1 MIIGLDDDA
10 CLDPQLAGA
19 KAAWL
24 ARGRRAG
31 LPVLPGVVVTAAA
44 SKAALNLGAG
54 VLSNRGSGAARLAVS
69 AAGLAP
75 ALLQELQAAA
85 APLGGPLVVR
95 SSSVLE
101 GSGEWSGA
109 FTSYLGVARHE
120 LGKTVAGCWASSFT
134 VATLDRFRAAGI
146 EPGSTPMAV
155 LVQPALEPDSGG
167 TGQIHSEGEVTV
179 VGVKGSPA
187 PLVQGWDPG
196 VQARISPGGVVR
208 GAAAVDLVGEATLAE
223 LAAILRAA
231 GEATGA
237 TACEWAC
244 GDGRVWLLQLLRAPA
259 PPVASADVPAE
270 LARGAAVAVA
280 RLVRRA
286 PGPLGENLVLPW
298 ALGDPELPAGAVEP
312 LQADAVE
319 ALQEATGHSATLAS
333 QVWGRPK
340 AAAATAAAGL
350 LRSLRGSEPGAALQ
364 QLDNLRRPDPERA
377 RLTLGLLATVRA
389 ALVRAGAVSRAELG
403 WHVDPVL
410 AAEVLAAGRA
420 EKVRHRIGFDRWE
433 PFDAAVIM
441 ANGRSAAGT
450 PAAAGIGAGR
460 LCYIDDPGSMDHFRP
475 RDVVVAT
482 HPVPNLAPLL
492 WDAAGVVTA
501 GGSPAAHLFE
511 SARALAIPA
520 VCAVRLEEALHE
532 DLSRADGNMS
542 LAVDGHAGTVHAM
555 PW

>member
-1 MIIGLDDDA
+1 MISLDDVA

-31 LPVLPGVVVTAAA
+31 LPILPGVVVPAAT
-44 SKAALNLGAG
+44 SKTALNLGAS
-54 VLSNRGSGAARLAVS
+54 VLSSRGSGAARLEVS
-69 AAGLAP
+69 AARIAP
-75 ALLQELQAAA
+75 ALLEELQAAA
-85 APLGGPLVVR
+85 EPLGEALVVR

-109 FTSYLGVARHE
+109 FTSYLGVERHE
-120 LGKTVAGCWASSFT
+120 LGKAVAGCWASSFT
-134 VATLDRFRAAGI
+134 VATLDRFEAAGI
-146 EPGSTPMAV
+146 EPGRTPMAV

-167 TGQIHSEGEVTV
+167 TGQIHGEGEVTV

-196 VQARISPGGVVR
+196 VQARVSPGGVVR
-208 GAAAVDLVGEATLAE
+208 GAAAVDLLGEATLAE
-223 LAAILRAA
+223 LAEILRAA
-231 GEATGA
+231 GESTGA

-244 GDGRVWLLQLLRAPA
+244 VDGRVWLLQLRRAPA
-259 PPVASADVPAE
+259 PPVAAAEVPGE
-270 LARGAAVAVA
+270 LALGAAVAVS

-286 PGPLGENLVLPW
+286 PGPLGEKLVLPW
-298 ALGDPELPAGAVEP
+298 ALGDPELLAGAVEP
-312 LQADAVE
+312 LAADAAE
-319 ALQEATGHSATLAS
+319 ALQEATGHSATLTL
-333 QVWGRPK
+333 QVWGMPK
-340 AAAATAAAGL
+340 AAAAAAAAGL

-364 QLDNLRRPDPERA
+364 HLDTLRRPDPERA
-377 RLTLGLLATVRA
+377 RLTLELLATVRD
-389 ALVRAGAVSRAELG
+389 ALVRAGAVNRVELG
-403 WHVDPVL
+403 WHIDPVL
-410 AAEVLAAGRA
+410 AAEILATGRA
-420 EKVRHRIGFDRWE
+420 AKVRHRIGFDRWE
-433 PFDAAVIM
+433 PFDAAVII
-441 ANGRSAAGT
+441 ANGRSATGT
-450 PAAAGIGAGR
+450 PAAAGMGAGR

-492 WDAAGVVTA
+492 WDAAAVVTT

-520 VCAVRLEEALHE
+520 VCAVRLEEALHG